1 MSTSIIYVGLDV
13 HKESVTIAVL
23 PAEAPAPTQVDR
35 LPHEHRKLRAYLAR
49 LAQQGE
55 LRCCYEAS
63 GAGYVLQRQLTQWGY
78 PCDIVAPSL
87 IPQRPGHQRK
97 HDRYDARQLARLYR
111 AGELTVIRIPT
122 EAEERVRDLVRC
134 RATFQR
140 DLLRTRQRV
149 LKFLRRRGLVYARGK
164 SHWTQTHRHW
174 LAALL
179 ASPTSAGLGPED
191 ATVLSEHLALLG
203 YLEQRRAE
211 LDRQIAALAL
221 TPALQGTV
229 GRLSSFRGLD
239 THAAVVLATELG
251 DWQRFTTAGQLMAY
265 VGLVPREDSSGPRE
279 RRGSITKAG
288 NAYCRHVLVQAAW
301 AYRHPPAVGAA
312 LRARQRGQAAG
323 VVAHSWQAQQRLHRL
338 YRRIAARRGAAVAV
352 VAVARELVGFLWAVA
367 QAPAADRPAQ
377 AA

>member
-1 MSTSIIYVGLDV
+1 MSTSIIYLGLDV
-13 HKESVTIAVL
+13 HKDSVMIAVL
-23 PAEAPAPTQVDR
+23 PAEAAAPTQVDR
-35 LPHEHRKLRAYLAR
+35 LPHDWRKLRAYLAR
-49 LAQQGE
+49 LAQPGE

-78 PCDIVAPSL
+78 HCEVVAPSL

-111 AGELTVIRIPT
+111 AGELTVVRIPT

-149 LKFLRRRGLVYARGK
+149 LKLLRRRGLVYVRGK
-164 SHWTQTHRHW
+164 SHWTQAHRRW

-179 ASPTSAGLGPED
+179 AQPAGAGLGPED
-191 ATVLSEHLALLG
+191 ALVLGEHLALLG

-221 TPALQGTV
+221 TPALQATV
-229 GRLSSFRGLD
+229 GRLGSFRGLN

-251 DWQRFTTAGQLMAY
+251 DWQRFTTAGRLMAY
-265 VGLVPREDSSGPRE
+265 VGLVPREDSSGSRE

-312 LRARQRGQAAG
+312 LRARQRGQPAA

-352 VAVARELVGFLWAVA
+352 VAVARELIGFLWAVE
-367 QAPAADRPAQ
+367 QAPAAGRPAQ

>member
-1 MSTSIIYVGLDV
+1 MSASIIYLGLDV
-13 HKESVTIAVL
+13 HKDSITIAVL
-23 PAEAPAPTQVDR
+23 PADAPTPTQVDR
-35 LPHEHRKLRAYLAR
+35 LPHDSRKLRSYLAR
-49 LAQQGE
+49 LAGHGA

-63 GAGYVLQRQLTQWGY
+63 GAGYVLQRALTQWGY
-78 PCDIVAPSL
+78 PCDVVAPSL

-122 EAEERVRDLVRC
+122 AAEEAVRDLVRC
-134 RATFQR
+134 RAAFQR
-140 DLLRTRQRV
+140 DLLRSRQRV
-149 LKFLRRRGLVYARGK
+149 LKFLRRRGLPYTRGK
-164 SHWTQTHRHW
+164 SHWTQAHRRW

-179 ASPTSAGLGPED
+179 AQPASAGLGAED
-191 ATVLSEHLALLG
+191 AMVLGEQLALVG
-203 YLEQRRAE
+203 YLEQRRVE
-211 LDRQIAALAL
+211 LDRQIQALAL
-221 TPALQGTV
+221 TPTLQATV
-229 GRLSSFRGLD
+229 GRLSCFRGLD

-312 LRARQRGQAAG
+312 LRARQAGQPAA
-323 VVAHSWQAQQRLHRL
+323 VVLHSGKAQQRLHRL
-338 YRRIAARRGAAVAV
+338 YRRVAARRGAAVAV
-352 VAVARELVGFLWAVA
+352 VAVARELVGFLWAVE
-367 QAPAADRPAQ
+367 QAPSGGPQLAAA
-377 AA
+377 

>member
-1 MSTSIIYVGLDV
+1 MSTSIIYLGLDV
-13 HKESVTIAVL
+13 HKDSVTIAVL
-23 PAEAPAPTQVDR
+23 PADTPTPTQVDR
-35 LPHEHRKLRAYLAR
+35 LPHERRKLRAYLAR
-49 LAQQGE
+49 LAAQGE

-63 GAGYVLQRQLTQWGY
+63 GAGYVLHRAITAWGY
-78 PCDIVAPSL
+78 HCAVVAPSL

-134 RATFQR
+134 RAMFQR
-140 DLLRTRQRV
+140 DLLRSRQRV
-149 LKFLRRRGLVYARGK
+149 LKFLQRRGLRYERGK
-164 SHWTQTHRHW
+164 SHWTQAHRRW
-174 LAALL
+174 LAELL
-179 ASPTSAGLGPED
+179 AQPARAGLGGED
-191 ATVLSEHLALLG
+191 ATVLGEQLALVG

-221 TPALQGTV
+221 TPTLQATV
-229 GRLSSFRGLD
+229 GRLGCFRGLD
-239 THAAVVLATELG
+239 THGAVVLATELG
-251 DWQRFTTAGQLMAY
+251 DWQRFGTAGQLMAY

-301 AYRHPPAVGAA
+301 AYRHPPRVGRA
-312 LRARQRGQAAG
+312 LRARQVGQSAA

-352 VAVARELVGFLWAVA
+352 VAVARELVGFLWAVE
-367 QAPAADRPAQ
+367 QAPEAGRPAQ

>member
-1 MSTSIIYVGLDV
+1 MSPSIIYLGLDV
-13 HKESVTIAVL
+13 HKDSVMVAVL
-23 PAEAPAPTQVDR
+23 PAEAPVPTQVDR
-35 LPHEHRKLRAYLAR
+35 LPADRRKLRPYLAR
-49 LAQQGE
+49 LAQQGA

-63 GAGYVLQRQLTQWGY
+63 GAGYVLHRLLTQWGY
-78 PCDIVAPSL
+78 HCDVVAPSL

-134 RATFQR
+134 RAAFQR
-140 DLLRTRQRV
+140 DLLRSRQRV
-149 LKFLRRRGLVYARGK
+149 LKFLRRRALTYTRGK
-164 SHWTQTHRHW
+164 SHWTQAHRRW

-179 ASPTSAGLGPED
+179 AQPAAAGLGPED
-191 ATVLSEHLALLG
+191 ATVLGEQLALVG
-203 YLEQRRAE
+203 YLEQRRIE
-211 LDRQIAALAL
+211 FDRQIAALAL
-221 TPALQGTV
+221 TPALQATV
-229 GRLSSFRGLD
+229 GRLASFRGLD

-301 AYRHPPAVGAA
+301 AYRHPPTVGVA
-312 LRARQRGQAAG
+312 LRVRQAGQPAA

-352 VAVARELVGFLWAVA
+352 VAVARELVGFLWAVE
-367 QAPAADRPAQ
+367 QAPTGGREPAAA
-377 AA
+377 

>member
-1 MSTSIIYVGLDV
+1 MSSSIIYLGLDV
-13 HKESVTIAVL
+13 HKDSITVAVL
-23 PAEAPAPTQVDR
+23 PADAPAPTQVDR
-35 LPHEHRKLRAYLAR
+35 LPHDHRKLRAYLAR

-78 PCDIVAPSL
+78 PCEIVAPSL

-134 RATFQR
+134 RAAFQR
-140 DLLRTRQRV
+140 DLLRSRQRV
-149 LKFLRRRGLVYARGK
+149 LKFLRRRGLAYGRGK
-164 SHWTQTHRHW
+164 SHWTQAHRRW
-174 LAALL
+174 LAELGARP
-179 ASPTSAGLGPED
+179 ASAGLGPED
-191 ATVLSEHLALLG
+191 ATVLGEQLALVG

-211 LDRQIAALAL
+211 LDRQIEALAL
-221 TPALQGTV
+221 TSALQATV
-229 GRLSSFRGLD
+229 GRLGCFRGLD
-239 THAAVVLATELG
+239 THASVVLATELG

-312 LRARQRGQAAG
+312 LRARQAGQPAA
-323 VVAHSWQAQQRLHRL
+323 VVLHSWKAQHRLHRL
-338 YRRIAARRGAAVAV
+338 YRRVTARRGAAVAV

-367 QAPAADRPAQ
+367 QASDADRPAQ

>member
-1 MSTSIIYVGLDV
+1 MSPSIIYLGLDV
-13 HKESVTIAVL
+13 HKDSVMIAVL
-23 PAEAPAPTQVDR
+23 PAAAAAPTQVDR
-35 LPHEHRKLRAYLAR
+35 LPADRRKLRAYLAR

-55 LRCCYEAS
+55 VRCCYEAS
-63 GAGYVLQRQLTQWGY
+63 GAGYVLQRDLTQWGY
-78 PCDIVAPSL
+78 ACDVVAPSL

-122 EAEERVRDLVRC
+122 AAAERVRDLVRC
-134 RATFQR
+134 RAAFQR
-140 DLLRTRQRV
+140 DLLRARQRV
-149 LKFLRRRGLVYARGK
+149 LKFVRRRGLVYARGK
-164 SHWTQTHRHW
+164 SHWTQTHRRW

-179 ASPTSAGLGPED
+179 AQPTGAGLGPED
-191 ATVLSEHLALLG
+191 ATVLGEQLALVG

-211 LDRQIAALAL
+211 LDRLIAALAL
-221 TPALQGTV
+221 TPTLQAPV
-229 GRLSSFRGLD
+229 GRLGCFRGVD

-301 AYRHPPAVGAA
+301 AYRHPPTVGVA
-312 LRARQRGQAAG
+312 LRRRQAGQPAA
-323 VVAHSWQAQQRLHRL
+323 VLVHSWKAQQRLHRL
-338 YRRIAARRGAAVAV
+338 YRRVAARHGAAVAV
-352 VAVARELVGFLWAVA
+352 VAVARELVGFLWAVE
-367 QAPAADRPAQ
+367 QAPSGGRELAAA
-377 AA
+377 

>member
-1 MSTSIIYVGLDV
+1 MSPSIIYLGLDV
-13 HKESVTIAVL
+13 HKDSITIAVL
-23 PAEAPAPTQVDR
+23 PADAPAPTQVDR
-35 LPHEHRKLRAYLAR
+35 LPHDRRKLQAYLSR
-49 LAQQGE
+49 LATRGT

-63 GAGYVLQRQLTQWGY
+63 GAGYVLYRWLTGWGY
-78 PCDIVAPSL
+78 HCDLVAPSL

-140 DLLRTRQRV
+140 DLHRTRQRV
-149 LKFLRRRGLVYARGK
+149 LKFLRRRGLGYARGK
-164 SHWTQTHRHW
+164 SHWTQAHRRW
-174 LAALL
+174 LRELVS
-179 ASPTSAGLGPED
+179 SPTLAPED
-191 ATVLSEHLALLG
+191 ATVLGEHLALLS
-203 YLEQRRAE
+203 YLEPRRAE

-221 TPALQGTV
+221 TPALQATV
-229 GRLSSFRGLD
+229 GRLGCFRGLD

-251 DWQRFTTAGQLMAY
+251 DWPRFTTAGHLMAY

-301 AYRHPPAVGAA
+301 AYRHPPRVGRA
-312 LRARQRGQAAG
+312 LRERQVGQPAA
-323 VVAHSWQAQQRLHRL
+323 VIAHSWQAQQRLHRL
-338 YRRIAARRGAAVAV
+338 YRRLAARRGAAVAV
-352 VAVARELVGFLWAVA
+352 VAVARELVGFLWAVE
-367 QAPAADRPAQ
+367 QAPSGARAPAV
-377 AA
+377 A